1 MIMKRNAAGCRSGE
15 RVDQMGGRNGESGFT
30 LLELMVSV
38 FITIVIVG
46 GVLMSFL
53 SQRRTELNQENVA
66 ETQGNL
72 RAGMELLKRD
82 IRNAGFLLDDANS
95 ILAGNNTGLNASD
108 QITVRSNGLGEDW
121 IHYEVKN
128 VIVSGVAVPTLIRS
142 TDPAGAAPNDIAVIP
157 YVDDLQIAYGWDA
170 DGNNQI
176 DAGEWVD
183 DSTGNEGNVE
193 AIRINFLVRSA
204 KPDPNNVQYLRPAL
218 EDHVAAGVPDGF
230 PRRLLTTIVKIRNKG
245 L

>member
-1 MIMKRNAAGCRSGE
+1 MMMKRNAAASRREEGVD
-15 RVDQMGGRNGESGFT
+15 RVGGPSGESGFT

-38 FITIVIVG
+38 FITLVIVG
-46 GVLMSFL
+46 GVLMSFV
-53 SQRRTELNQENVA
+53 SQRRTHLNQESVA

-82 IRNAGFLLDDANS
+82 IRNAGFLLNDANS
-95 ILAGNNTGLNASD
+95 LQSGNNTGLNATD
-108 QITVRSNGLGEDW
+108 KVTVLSSGLGEDR

-128 VIVSGVAVPTLIRS
+128 VAGVATLIRN
-142 TDPAGAAPNDIAVIP
+142 TDPAANAANDIPVIP
-157 YVDDLQIAYGWDA
+157 YVDDMQVAYGWDA

-176 DAGEWVD
+176 DSGEWVD
-183 DSTGNEGNVE
+183 SATGNEANVE

-204 KPDPNNVQYLRPAL
+204 KPDPNYGQYLRPAL
-218 EDHVAAGVPDGF
+218 EDHAAGGSADGY